1 MATQKIHLG
10 EILAR
15 ELKKSNINYKVLAER
30 IDRDPTT
37 VQLMLTKDNMSV
49 ERLVACSKA
58 LNYNFF
64 LEIGHAIACPGPA
77 DPKGNPLAARVN
89 QLEQEVKDKDFKIN
103 ELQTELQKVISE
115 TDIEKRL
122 LETEINTVK
131 QMMKELFAARQPE
144 SQV

>member
-1 MATQKIHLG
+1 MATQKINPG
-10 EILAR
+10 EMLAR
-15 ELKKSNINYKVLAER
+15 ELKNSNTNYKVLAER

-64 LEIGHAIACPGPA
+64 LEIGYRIAYPGPA
-77 DPKGNPLAARVN
+77 DPKGNPLAARVDH
-89 QLEQEVKDKDFKIN
+89 LEQEVKDKDLKITG
-103 ELQTELQKVISE
+103 LQTELQRVIDE
-115 TDIEKRL
+115 ADIQKRL

-131 QMMKELFAARQPE
+131 QMMKELFATRQPE
-144 SQV
+144 S

>member
-1 MATQKIHLG
+1 
-10 EILAR
+10 
-15 ELKKSNINYKVLAER
+15 
-30 IDRDPTT
+30 
-37 VQLMLTKDNMSV
+37 MSV

-64 LEIGHAIACPGPA
+64 LEIGYAIACPGTA
-77 DPKGNPLAARVN
+77 DSKGNPLAARVN